1 MYGRLFVAALA
12 GLPSL
17 LLFGLAFQ
25 GGGRTETIPFYIH
38 EPASDL
44 ARDLNRGRGSGPN
57 WGVTK
62 ATAFRRALIV
72 EVDAAHV
79 GDAMAIALIIV
90 TPVRGH
96 YDEILVYVRRG
107 SRASQ
112 AAARRVQWT
121 ERGGFIELNLTAP
134 P

>member
-1 MYGRLFVAALA
+1 MFGRLIVAALA

-38 EPASDL
+38 EPASEL
-44 ARDLNRGRGSGPN
+44 ARVLNRGRGASAR

-62 ATAFRRALIV
+62 ATAFHGALVV

-79 GDAMAIALIIV
+79 GDALAIAHRIV
-90 TPVRGH
+90 TPVRGS
-96 YDEILVYVRRG
+96 YDEILIYVRRG
-107 SRASQ
+107 GRVTQ
-112 AAARRVQWT
+112 PAARRVQWT
-121 ERGGFIELNLTAP
+121 ERGGFVEMNLAALP
-134 P
+134 

>member
-1 MYGRLFVAALA
+1 MIGRLFVAALA

-44 ARDLNRGRGSGPN
+44 ARDLNRGRGASTD

-62 ATAFRRALIV
+62 AVAFHRALVV
-72 EVDAAHV
+72 EVDAARV
-79 GDAMAIALIIV
+79 ADALAIARRIAPS
-90 TPVRGH
+90 TRGR
-96 YDEILVYVRRG
+96 YDEILIYVRRG
-107 SRASQ
+107 SRVSQ
-112 AAARRVQWT
+112 PPARRVQWT
-121 ERGGFIELNLTAP
+121 ERDGYVELDLAALR
-134 P
+134 

>member
-1 MYGRLFVAALA
+1 MFGRLIVAALA

-17 LLFGLAFQ
+17 LLFGLAFH

-44 ARDLNRGRGSGPN
+44 ARTLNRGRGAAPN

-62 ATAFRRALIV
+62 ATSFHGALVV

-79 GDAMAIALIIV
+79 GDALVIARRIV
-90 TPVRGH
+90 TPVRGF

-107 SRASQ
+107 SRVSQ
-112 AAARRVQWT
+112 PAARRVQWT
-121 ERGGFIELNLTAP
+121 ERGGFVELDLAALP
-134 P
+134 

>member
-1 MYGRLFVAALA
+1 VNGRLFVAALA

-17 LLFGLAFQ
+17 LLFGLAFY
-25 GGGRTETIPFYIH
+25 GGGRTESIPFYIH

-44 ARDLNRGRGSGPN
+44 ARDLNRGRGALPD

-62 ATAFRRALIV
+62 ATAFHRALIV
-72 EVDAAHV
+72 EVDAAQV

-90 TPVRGH
+90 TPVRSQ

-107 SRASQ
+107 SRVSQ

-121 ERGGFIELNLTAP
+121 ERGGFVELDLAALP
-134 P
+134 